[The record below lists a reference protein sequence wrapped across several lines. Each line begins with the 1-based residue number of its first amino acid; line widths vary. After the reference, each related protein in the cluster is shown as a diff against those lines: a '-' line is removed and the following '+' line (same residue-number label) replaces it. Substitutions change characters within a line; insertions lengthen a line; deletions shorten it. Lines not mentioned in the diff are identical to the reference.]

1 MNNLTYYDVSS
12 DEEHSSPALQ
22 EENKQVVDN
31 PDSDLESIL
40 GSIYGDFDLSD
51 IGDSKLESIK
61 GELASKDPIESDIEI
76 NQAYKDILGED
87 PSVPK
92 CLDLSIHQVILPRL
106 KFWLKKGLPWKVSD
120 ELLTK
125 YKRNDLL
132 EAPKMNSVIESK
144 MTAAAQKKGW
154 LQKACAECDW
164 IGFDGSRIRS
174 FYTDCRG

>member
-1 MNNLTYYDVSS
+1 MSRKRINPEFISALENKISRMQQYMNNLTNYDVSS
-12 DEEHSSPALQ
+12 DEEYSSPALQ

-76 NQAYKDILGED
+76 NQVYKDILGED

-106 KFWLKKGLPWKVSD
+106 KFCVVQISSVLFESTANSATSRSAILIAQRS
-120 ELLTK
+120 
-125 YKRNDLL
+125 NDP
-132 EAPKMNSVIESK
+132 AIS
-144 MTAAAQKKGW
+144 
-154 LQKACAECDW
+154 
-164 IGFDGSRIRS
+164 
-174 FYTDCRG
+174 

>member
-1 MNNLTYYDVSS
+1 MGRGVAYLLLIALRPPAHS
-12 DEEHSSPALQ
+12 DETVPTARRRFAGPTANSGR
-22 EENKQVVDN
+22 
-31 PDSDLESIL
+31 DLESIL

-106 KFWLKKGLPWKVSD
+106 KFWLKK
-120 ELLTK
+120 
-125 YKRNDLL
+125 KRPPL
-132 EAPKMNSVIESK
+132 ESV
-144 MTAAAQKKGW
+144 
-154 LQKACAECDW
+154 
-164 IGFDGSRIRS
+164 R
-174 FYTDCRG
+174 